1 MKRINTLKIEKNKM
15 KKIIFAAIA
24 VMGSLSFANAQ
35 SSAKV
40 KLNVELNPFQSIEIG
55 SGAGQSNDGNGVTSG
70 YDDEVTLKYEKAAD
84 YTNGVQKLVAKQLK
98 VSSVGSGY
106 KIKASLSANG
116 NFTKVAGN
124 GAGSYDAKKLVEIQ
138 VGGQS
143 ASTDVNMEFGPFG
156 STSTA
161 ESSVLGKELD
171 VKYIGKPL
179 SETTVKDLLGNGGKD
194 TKAKYTID
202 VVYTIAAN

>member
-1 MKRINTLKIEKNKM
+1 M
-15 KKIIFAAIA
+15 KKIIFFAAAIIGSVTA
-24 VMGSLSFANAQ
+24 VNAQ
-35 SSAKV
+35 SQSQAKV
-40 KLNVELNPFQSIEIG
+40 RVNVELNPFQSIEIG
-55 SGAGQSNDGNGVTSG
+55 SGAGQDGKVTEG

-84 YTNGVQKLVAKQLK
+84 YTNGVNKLITKQLK

-106 KIKASLSANG
+106 KIKANLLANG
-116 NFTKVAGN
+116 QFKKESGN
-124 GAGSYDAKKLVEIQ
+124 GLGTYDAKKLIEIQ
-138 VGGQS
+138 VDGKS

-156 STSTA
+156 NTSTA
-161 ESSVLGKELD
+161 ESSVLNKELD

-179 SETTVKDLLGNGGKD
+179 NEATVKELLGNGGKD